1 MGRNTERDER
11 EAIRRKSQLINAGF
25 ELFSANGIETVSL
38 NVVAE
43 KADVGVAT
51 MYNYF
56 QNKVNFVIAISTSI
70 WGEMWEQIWESFSDE
85 LSKMTA
91 YELVDFYCNRIIE
104 IYNERPELLKF
115 SANYKTFLHREGATQ
130 EQYSAQI
137 EALDSIWHLF
147 QQKYHEAKGNQ
158 CIRTDIPEDELF
170 SSVTVTMLSM
180 AERYTQG
187 IVWANT
193 QNGNHSKDLI
203 HLKEMILGWVKPQ
216 TAAKR

>member
-70 WGEMWEQIWESFSDE
+70 WGEMWEQTWESFSDE

-91 YELVDFYCNRIIE
+91 YELVDFYCNKIIE

-130 EQYSAQI
+130 E
-137 EALDSIWHLF
+137 
-147 QQKYHEAKGNQ
+147 
-158 CIRTDIPEDELF
+158 
-170 SSVTVTMLSM
+170 
-180 AERYTQG
+180 
-187 IVWANT
+187 
-193 QNGNHSKDLI
+193 
-203 HLKEMILGWVKPQ
+203 
-216 TAAKR
+216 

>member
-70 WGEMWEQIWESFSDE
+70 WGEMWEQTWESFSDE

-91 YELVDFYCNRIIE
+91 YEIVDFYCNRIIE

-180 AERYTQG
+180 AERYAQG

-193 QNGNHSKDLI
+193 QNSDHCKELI
-203 HLKEMILGWVKPQ
+203 HLKEMILGWVKS
-216 TAAKR
+216 